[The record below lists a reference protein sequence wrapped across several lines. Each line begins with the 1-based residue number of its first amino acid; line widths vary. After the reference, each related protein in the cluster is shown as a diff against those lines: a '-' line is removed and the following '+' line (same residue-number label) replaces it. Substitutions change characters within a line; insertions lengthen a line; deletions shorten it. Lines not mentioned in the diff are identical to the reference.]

1 MKPLEGIKVVDFT
14 QVHAGSLTTM
24 LLADFGAEVIKIERA
39 GMGDLSRHLAPFKNG
54 ASGYMAHM
62 CRGHKSISVN
72 AGSEKGRELILRLL
86 AEADVL
92 VENFKYGSMERLKL
106 TYEEVKKV
114 NPGIIYASMSAFG
127 QTGPMRATI
136 GLDIHLQAMSGL
148 MDRTGF
154 PDGPPTRVGMAAGD
168 HIGGTYLATAVMFA
182 LMHKK
187 KTGEGQRVD
196 VAILDSVTTML
207 EAYPMIYALT
217 GKVPPRVGN
226 SYPSISPYDAFK
238 VKDGYVSMGIAT
250 DDQWQRFCKVLGLE
264 HLAKEP
270 KYMSNESRGD
280 HYEEPGGLREQLEKY
295 FENMTK
301 HEIEAKLRGV
311 GLACG
316 AVNTVAEAMEME
328 QVKARNMLVTVVDK
342 NIGDTVTMPG
352 VPIRLSKTPG
362 GYTEGAPLLGEHT
375 RYYMKKLGYS
385 DAEIQELCDAKVV
398 EVA

>member
-14 QVHAGSLTTM
+14 QVHAGSLCTM
-24 LLADFGAEVIKIERA
+24 LLADFGAEVIKVERA

-62 CRGHKSISVN
+62 CRGHKSISLD
-72 AGSEKGRELILRLL
+72 ASHEKGRELILRLVK
-86 AEADVL
+86 ESDVV

-106 TYEEVKKV
+106 TYDDLKSA
-114 NPGIIYASMSAFG
+114 NPNIIYASMSGFG
-127 QTGPMRATI
+127 HSGPMKATI

-168 HIGGTYLATAVMFA
+168 HIGGTYLAMAVIFA

-187 KTGEGQRVD
+187 KTGEGQRID
-196 VAILDSVTTML
+196 VAILDSVFTML
-207 EAYPMIYALT
+207 EAYPMLYALT

-226 SYPSISPYDAFK
+226 SYPSISPYDAYK
-238 VKDGYVSMGIAT
+238 VVDGYVSVGVAT
-250 DDQWQRFCKVLGLE
+250 DDQWQRFCKVLGLDD
-264 HLAKEP
+264 LAREP
-270 KYMSNESRGD
+270 KYMNNESRGD
-280 HYEEPGGLREQLEKY
+280 HYDEPGGLRERLAAY
-295 FENMTK
+295 FKDMKK
-301 HEIEAKLRGV
+301 HDIEAKLRSV

-342 NIGDTVTMPG
+342 GVGEITMPG

-375 RYYMKKLGYS
+375 KYYMRKLGYS
-385 DAEIQELCDAKVV
+385 DAEIQALCDAKVV